1 MRDECHAPSGLA
13 CELVE
18 RRLQLAL
25 GVQVPLAPG
34 DFDSLGK
41 DIPGFFEPSL
51 FGQERSCVEVG
62 RGIVRVVCE
71 EIIEVLPGFFVLSQ
85 V

>member
-1 MRDECHAPSGLA
+1 VPDECRAPSGLA

-41 DIPGFFEPSL
+41 DIPGFFDPA
-51 FGQERSCVEVG
+51 
-62 RGIVRVVCE
+62 
-71 EIIEVLPGFFVLSQ
+71 
-85 V
+85 